1 MNNTTE
7 QLVAEAMRYAV
18 SQLPGAEE
26 ILLIK
31 AENAKLKEENK
42 VDDLSKKLK
51 EEAKG
56 LQDEEIKSLR
66 RKVAELE
73 EENKKYADVSNK
85 LGETIRELLPNDP
98 YEADKYIDIAY
109 GDEQEEE
116 TKVDDLSKKF
126 EGYLEVE
133 YDSDNEEHSHKCDK
147 CPNNAPDDQQSCGKC
162 R

>member
-31 AENAKLKEENK
+31 AENAKLKEK
-42 VDDLSKKLK
+42 VVKLK
-51 EEAKG
+51 QKATAWDIVNNGADWEN
-56 LQDEEIKSLR
+56 LRDLCDEEMSRDLIKT
-66 RKVAELE
+66 
-73 EENKKYADVSNK
+73 
-85 LGETIRELLPNDP
+85 GECSVED
-98 YEADKYIDIAY
+98 
-109 GDEQEEE
+109 
-116 TKVDDLSKKF
+116 F

>member
-31 AENAKLKEENK
+31 AENAKLKEK
-42 VDDLSKKLK
+42 VVKLK
-51 EEAKG
+51 QKATAWDIVNKG
-56 LQDEEIKSLR
+56 ADWENLRDLCDEEMSRDLIKT
-66 RKVAELE
+66 
-73 EENKKYADVSNK
+73 
-85 LGETIRELLPNDP
+85 GECSVED
-98 YEADKYIDIAY
+98 
-109 GDEQEEE
+109 
-116 TKVDDLSKKF
+116 F